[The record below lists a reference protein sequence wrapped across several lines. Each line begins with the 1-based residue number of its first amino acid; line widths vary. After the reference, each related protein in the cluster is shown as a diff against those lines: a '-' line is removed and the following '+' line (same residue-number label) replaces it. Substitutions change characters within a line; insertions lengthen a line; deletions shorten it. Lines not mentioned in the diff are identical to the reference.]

1 MKKQPPYHKAY
12 VLWLIREG
20 TAKSWNDLCGHFGID
35 PRERVTQHAM
45 LIESLEGLQKARL
58 IEAPEGYLSS
68 LHSPTADGN
77 TPICVSPLVA
87 HIQNALK
94 LSITELA
101 QSDLAQRVLV
111 TPLLSQT
118 FSSRY
123 KSDIL
128 VLMPF
133 AEDMKPVYE
142 DHMKAVASRL
152 EMSISRADDFF
163 TSERIMDEIWTAML
177 NATLL
182 VADCTGRNP
191 NVFYEIGLAHAIGKA
206 TVLITQNADDVPFDL
221 RHRRY
226 IKYVYTPRGMREFEG
241 TLEKTIQT
249 ITAGDTEV

>member
-20 TAKSWNDLCGHFGID
+20 TATTWNDLCRHFNIA
-35 PRERVTQHAM
+35 PAERITQHAM
-45 LIESLEGLQKARL
+45 LIDSLEGLQKAHL
-58 IEAPEGYLSS
+58 IDAPDGYIDS
-68 LHSPTADGN
+68 LHSPAVDGS
-77 TPICVSPLVA
+77 IRISVSTLVA

-94 LSITELA
+94 LSFTELA
-101 QSDLAQRVLV
+101 ESDLAQRVLV

-133 AEDMKPVYE
+133 ASEIKPVYE
-142 DHMKAVASRL
+142 DHMKAVAAKL
-152 EMSISRADDFF
+152 GMSISRADDFF

-177 NATLL
+177 NATILI
-182 VADCTGRNP
+182 ADCTHRNP
-191 NVFYEIGLAHAIGKA
+191 NVFYEIGLAHAIGKP
-206 TVLITQNADDVPFDL
+206 TILMTQDADDVPFDL

-226 IKYVYTPRGMREFEG
+226 IEYAYTPRGMKEFEVA
-241 TLEKTIQT
+241 LEQT
-249 ITAGDTEV
+249 IRTITTEDTEK